1 MDDASSEPYYSRRW
15 SYLALPALLLVTAG
29 LMYSYYSESQ
39 VRAYELRTPR
49 DPATGIFVGAEPRDL
64 GPRNAPGAV
73 LFVHGFIG
81 TPNNYN
87 DLPDKVAE
95 AGWRARAM
103 LVPGHGTYPHVFE
116 QTSADDMIA
125 GVRAEYEELRKQHGT
140 VVLCGHSMGGAL
152 VALVGAEVH
161 PDAIIFCAPFFGLNR
176 RPLGLSV
183 EFWARALSPFI
194 RWIPGGRHQPV
205 ALRENADKIISYQWV
220 PTRGGVAALELGR
233 RANDDAVL
241 AKLDMPMLLLHG
253 MKDFLPPEDALAALD
268 RMASKDKT
276 VVLLPRSDHIIFWDY
291 DREQVIEETQRFL
304 KKVLSASAP
313 TPDTPALPPHPVE
326 AALARR

>member
-1 MDDASSEPYYSRRW
+1 MDETASERFYTRRW
-15 SYLALPALLLVTAG
+15 SYFALPALLLVTAG
-29 LMYSYYSESQ
+29 MMYAYYADSQ

-64 GPRNAPGAV
+64 GPRDAPGAV

-103 LVPGHGTYPHVFE
+103 LVPGHGTFPHAFE

-125 GVRAEYEELRKQHGT
+125 GVRAEYEALRSEHRI

-152 VALVGAEVH
+152 VALVGAEVQ

-183 EFWARALSPFI
+183 EFWARSLSPFI

-205 ALRENADKIISYQWV
+205 ALRENADKIVSYQWV
-220 PTRGGVAALELGR
+220 PSRGGIAALELGR
-233 RANDDAVL
+233 RANDDAVFSRL
-241 AKLDMPMLLLHG
+241 GMPLLLLHG
-253 MKDFLPPEDALAALD
+253 MKDFLPPADAQAALD
-268 RMASKDKT
+268 RMPSKDKT

-291 DREQVIEETQRFL
+291 DREEVIAQTLRFL
-304 KKVLSASAP
+304 QRLLPESSSSPETSPAP
-313 TPDTPALPPHPVE
+313 TFSVE
-326 AALARR
+326 HALARR